1 MTLKQQI
8 EDLKEKLAEAK
19 KHTYVT
25 ETTGLHCSNGELY
38 IDYNIFGEERCL
50 VIDINSLYPDLPF
63 IIDQVVK
70 QQKKDQRNIL
80 DNIKETLKDL

>member
-8 EDLKEKLAEAK
+8 ADLTEKLEDAK

-25 ETTGLHCSNGELY
+25 DTTGLHCSNGELY
-38 IDYNIFGEERCL
+38 IDYNICGEERHL

-63 IIDQVVK
+63 IIDQVTK
-70 QQKKDQRNIL
+70 EQRKDQRSIL
-80 DNIKETLKDL
+80 ENIKETLKDL

>member
-19 KHTYVT
+19 KHTYVSD
-25 ETTGLHCSNGELY
+25 TTGLCCSNGELY
-38 IDYNIFGEERCL
+38 IDYNICGEERHL

-70 QQKKDQRNIL
+70 QQKKDQRDIL

>member
-8 EDLKEKLAEAK
+8 EDLKKQLADAK

-25 ETTGLHCSNGELY
+25 DTTNLYCSNGELY
-38 IDYNIFGEERCL
+38 IDYNILGEEKHL
-50 VIDINSLYPDLPF
+50 VIDINSFYSDLPF
-63 IIDQVVK
+63 IIDQVCK
-70 QQKKDQRNIL
+70 HQKKDQRNIL

>member
-8 EDLKEKLAEAK
+8 ADLTEKLENAK

-25 ETTGLHCSNGELY
+25 DTTHLHCSNGELY
-38 IDYNIFGEERCL
+38 IDYNICGEERHL
-50 VIDINSLYPDLPF
+50 VIDVNSLYPDLPF
-63 IIDQVVK
+63 IIDQVTK
-70 QQKKDQRNIL
+70 EQRKDQRSIL